1 MLKDSHTI
9 DSAIERPAIVRQRLQ
24 LVLHAHL
31 PCAWLQVCGVVI
43 KAHKLI
49 LTTQCDY
56 FKKMLA
62 PDQFEEGATNT
73 VKVCMLG
80 RVANLLLLLS
90 QYLCKLL
97 QAHIFMICRGLET
110 E

>member
-1 MLKDSHTI
+1 MRRWRRLQGSHTF
-9 DSAIERPAIVRQRLQ
+9 PAVVWQKQ
-24 LVLHAHL
+24 VLNPHL
-31 PCAWLQVCGVVI
+31 PCALLQVCGEVI

-80 RVANLLLLLS
+80 RIAILLLLLL

-97 QAHIFMICRGLET
+97 QAHKCMVCRGLRME
-110 E
+110 